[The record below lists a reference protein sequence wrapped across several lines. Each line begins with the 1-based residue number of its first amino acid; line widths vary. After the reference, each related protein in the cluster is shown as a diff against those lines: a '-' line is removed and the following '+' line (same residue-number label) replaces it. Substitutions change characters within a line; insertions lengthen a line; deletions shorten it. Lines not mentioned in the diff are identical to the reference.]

1 MTSTENHSSSTG
13 HAMAAS
19 NWLDAHFRFAQPE
32 YEAQAR
38 MVGIRPGWRVLDAG
52 CGGGSFLPLLAELV
66 GPGGMLTALDLAPEN
81 VSTVEALAANGA
93 LACPV
98 EAHIGGVTAL
108 PFADATFDALWCA
121 NVSQYLTDGELAATL
136 AEFRRVV
143 RPGGLIAIKDSDAN
157 VMNYPH
163 RVPGLFLRSR
173 VARLAASDPGLWGVL
188 RTPHLRE
195 ALLAVGLDEVWQRT
209 SVIER
214 SGPFTPEMGGFV
226 AAALRSFAAQ
236 ALAADLPAAD
246 RVEWTRLRDEAVQ
259 EVVDPAF
266 NFREGNV
273 LAVGRVPQTAAEG
286 AR

>member
-1 MTSTENHSSSTG
+1 M
-13 HAMAAS
+13 
-19 NWLDAHFRFAQPE
+19 
-32 YEAQAR
+32 
-38 MVGIRPGWRVLDAG
+38 
-52 CGGGSFLPLLAELV
+52 
-66 GPGGMLTALDLAPEN
+66 
-81 VSTVEALAANGA
+81 
-93 LACPV
+93 
-98 EAHIGGVTAL
+98 
-108 PFADATFDALWCA
+108 
-121 NVSQYLTDGELAATL
+121 

>member
-1 MTSTENHSSSTG
+1 MMTSTENHSSSTG

-108 PFADATFDALWCA
+108 PFAGSVRT
-121 NVSQYLTDGELAATL
+121 QY
-136 AEFRRVV
+136 
-143 RPGGLIAIKDSDAN
+143 
-157 VMNYPH
+157 
-163 RVPGLFLRSR
+163 R
-173 VARLAASDPGLWGVL
+173 VAKSRARRTKSGDRAGSSCLHERPTVYTWPQLSTRWGRLK
-188 RTPHLRE
+188 
-195 ALLAVGLDEVWQRT
+195 
-209 SVIER
+209 R
-214 SGPFTPEMGGFV
+214 S
-226 AAALRSFAAQ
+226 
-236 ALAADLPAAD
+236 
-246 RVEWTRLRDEAVQ
+246 
-259 EVVDPAF
+259 
-266 NFREGNV
+266 
-273 LAVGRVPQTAAEG
+273 
-286 AR
+286 